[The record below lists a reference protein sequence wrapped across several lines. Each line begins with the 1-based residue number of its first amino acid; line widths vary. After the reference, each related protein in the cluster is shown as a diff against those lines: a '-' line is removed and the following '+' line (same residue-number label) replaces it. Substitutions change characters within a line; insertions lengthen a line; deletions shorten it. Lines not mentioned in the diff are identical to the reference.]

1 MPGTPSPTPQLQ
13 LQLPAPKSTTNPP
26 NAPHREGRRRI
37 PFSRLRSI
45 RRLRLEEE
53 RTPEWKV
60 LADTG
65 YIRIKFLTWTPEDVS
80 EMDDRQTLTTI
91 WDYYNPCSQAQN
103 FFEDAY
109 FSLMRD
115 AVQARLDAL

>member
-1 MPGTPSPTPQLQ
+1 MSDSISNNNMPSSANSTPRRVPL
-13 LQLPAPKSTTNPP
+13 
-26 NAPHREGRRRI
+26 RERRLG
-37 PFSRLRSI
+37 SA
-45 RRLRLEEE
+45 RRLRLEEV

-65 YIRIKFLTWTPEDVS
+65 YIRIKFLHWTPEDVS
-80 EMDDRQTLTTI
+80 NMNDRRVLNAIEQ
-91 WDYYNPCSQAQN
+91 YYTPSSQAQN

-115 AVQARLDAL
+115 AVKARLDAL